1 MIHALL
7 SEYMQHT
14 LILVFNFA
22 ILLHSCTPCEPTW
35 SLNWLSRYRLCIKR
49 KTSSFLGRG
58 VCEQVIGGGG
68 GLPHFSN
75 VYYALHNKEIPQEYW
90 QKASKSLSGGQKF
103 HPQTLRWLM
112 VLVCLKPEPQLC
124 LIPSYMP
131 DVLHLWGMIWYSDSG
146 IYGHRI
152 RNHDH
157 LGFINWRHNVRSFP
171 LDLRAY

>member
-58 VCEQVIGGGG
+58 VCEQVIGGGVG
-68 GLPHFSN
+68 PLIFQMYIMPYTIKRYLKSTDRR
-75 VYYALHNKEIPQEYW
+75 PQNHSLGVKNSTPRPLDGW
-90 QKASKSLSGGQKF
+90 WFLSAWSLSPNSAWSP
-103 HPQTLRWLM
+103 HICQTFSAFEGWSDIRIVASMATGFETMTIWAL
-112 VLVCLKPEPQLC
+112 
-124 LIPSYMP
+124 LIEDTMY
-131 DVLHLWGMIWYSDSG
+131 
-146 IYGHRI
+146 
-152 RNHDH
+152 
-157 LGFINWRHNVRSFP
+157 
-171 LDLRAY
+171 DLSL

>member
-58 VCEQVIGGGG
+58 VCEQVIGGGVG
-68 GLPHFSN
+68 PLIFQMYIMPYTIKRYLKSTDRR
-75 VYYALHNKEIPQEYW
+75 PQNH
-90 QKASKSLSGGQKF
+90 SLGGQKF
-103 HPQTLRWLM
+103 HSQTPRWLM

-124 LIPSYMP
+124 LIPSYLP

-152 RNHDH
+152 RNCDIWALLIEDTMHD
-157 LGFINWRHNVRSFP
+157 LS
-171 LDLRAY
+171 L